1 MLDVTPLL
9 TAVDRFADRLRAL
22 PQSALTRGAAA
33 EGLALARELARRA
46 QRVEFPGRAPRE
58 LPDAGVFAVGDQLAV
73 AGHDLAEA
81 LRAAA
86 GAGTGPG
93 VGFDAGAELAEAA
106 ALVEA
111 AESRA
116 LRARR

>member
-9 TAVDRFADRLRAL
+9 TAVDRFADRLRAM
-22 PQSALTRGAAA
+22 PQSSLARGAAA
-33 EGLALARELARRA
+33 EGLGLAGELADRA
-46 QRVEFPGRAPRE
+46 QRLEFPGRPPRP
-58 LPDAGVFAVGDQLAV
+58 LPDAGLFAVGDQLAV

-81 LRAAA
+81 LRTAGERTGAGPRELA
-86 GAGTGPG
+86 GA
-93 VGFDAGAELAEAA
+93 V

-111 AESRA
+111 AESAALEAA

>member
-9 TAVDRFADRLRAL
+9 TAVDRFADRLRAM
-22 PQSALTRGAAA
+22 PQSALARGAAA

-46 QRVEFPGRAPRE
+46 QQVEFPGRAPRE

-81 LRAAA
+81 LRTAGPGAGPDADSAA
-86 GAGTGPG
+86 GA
-93 VGFDAGAELAEAA
+93 ALAEAV

-111 AESRA
+111 AEV
-116 LRARR
+116 RARR